1 MNRVYSITVTVL
13 IYLYVF
19 TDLSAQLPGFKN
31 IKWTRNKITSGLIWK
46 SSHTELDSLGPQN
59 INILIVNL
67 RKREI
72 AIHYEAEKNLTVNCQ
87 AVSIEAVAA
96 VNAGFFNIKE
106 GGSVTY
112 IRTGGKILEQDT
124 AKKWSRNSNMN
135 GSILID
141 TEGKL
146 FIEECH
152 TNKWYDDHTV
162 YTDVL
167 VSGPL
172 LLEDNQKA
180 ILPQTSLVTLRHPRT
195 AIGTKGRNC
204 IFLVTID
211 GRTDSARGMNLA
223 ELADLMVSLKCVDA
237 VNLDG
242 GGSTTMWIEDEP
254 YDGIVNMPCDNKKFD
269 HYGARAVSDIIIVR

>member
-1 MNRVYSITVTVL
+1 MNRLYSITVTVL
-13 IYLYVF
+13 IYLFAYK
-19 TDLSAQLPGFKN
+19 DIAAQLPGFKN
-31 IKWTRNKITSGLIWK
+31 IKWTRNKVTSGLIWK
-46 SSHTELDSLGPQN
+46 SSHTEPDSLGPQN
-59 INILIVNL
+59 INILLVNL

-72 AIHYEAEKNLTVNCQ
+72 SIHYDPEKNSTVNTQ
-87 AVSIEAVAA
+87 TRSTAAVAA

-135 GSILID
+135 GSVLID

-146 FIEECH
+146 FIDESH
-152 TNKWYDDHTV
+152 PNKWYDDHTV
-162 YTDVL
+162 YPDAL
-167 VSGPL
+167 VTGPL
-172 LLEDNQKA
+172 LLEDNQKS

-195 AIGTKGRNC
+195 AIGTKGRNR

-223 ELADLMVSLKCVDA
+223 ELSDLMVSLKCNDA

-242 GGSTTMWIEDEP
+242 GGSTTMWIKNEP

-269 HYGARAVSDIIIVR
+269 HEGARAVSDILIVK